1 VSTTQTTTSEHPA
14 ALEAGDFCEA
24 FACTVAR
31 HAREP
36 AARSSDGRVS
46 LTWAQ
51 FDARVRE
58 VAGGLAALGVGIGG
72 TVALLLTNRYEAA
85 VTDMATLH
93 LGAVPVSFYNSSP
106 LEQLAYLLADSRA
119 DALVTERSLAPRA
132 REALALMERP
142 PRLVVIDGEV
152 GEEADVPS
160 LAALVALGT
169 PLAPGA
175 RAALT
180 PADIVTVVYTSGTT
194 GAPKG
199 AELTHAS
206 ILEQIRGLHSMGR
219 LPQGGRALSYL
230 PFAHMGDRLC
240 AYYMPIV
247 SGTEIVY
254 HADPRTAADLLPQIQ
269 PTLYMAV
276 PRIWQKLEGAAR
288 QRIAQAP
295 PEQRTRLEEAL
306 ALGAE
311 LHDERVAGRG
321 SDPEREAR
329 WRGHADVLRPLRAGL
344 GLDAG
349 ELLFTGA
356 APLPPETLRF
366 FAAIG
371 VDLCECY
378 GQSETAGIVLCN
390 PAGRPRPNTN
400 GVPLP
405 GVQARLAEDGEL
417 LLRAPQVMAGYRGKP
432 DLTQQAFDPEGW
444 LLTGDIF
451 VTDEAGYY
459 RIVDRK
465 KEIIINSQG
474 KNMAPAHIE
483 NTVSTSSPLIG
494 AVCCIGDARP
504 YNTALIALEPEGT
517 AGLTGERDP
526 SANARHPQVIAE
538 LVAGIRQANERL
550 NRAEQ
555 IKRFTIAEG
564 TWLPGGDE
572 LTPTM
577 KLRRKVIDQKY
588 REEIEA
594 MYAPASKRVIEVE
607 TRAGAE

>member
-1 VSTTQTTTSEHPA
+1 VSTTQTTTREQTA

-24 FACTVAR
+24 FARTVAQ
-31 HAREP
+31 HAGDP
-36 AARSSDGRVS
+36 ALRSSDGAVS

-58 VAGGLAALGVGIGG
+58 VAGGLAALGVGRAG
-72 TVALLLTNRYEAA
+72 TVALLLTNRYEAS

-106 LEQLAYLLADSRA
+106 PEQLAYLLADSRA
-119 DALVTERSLAPRA
+119 DALVTERALAPRA
-132 REALALMERP
+132 REALAQMERP
-142 PRLVVIDGEV
+142 PRLVVVDGED
-152 GEEADVPS
+152 GEQADVAS
-160 LAALVALGT
+160 LQRLVALGA
-169 PLAPGA
+169 PLAPGT
-175 RAALT
+175 RPQLVPT
-180 PADIVTVVYTSGTT
+180 DIVTVVYTSGTT

-219 LPQGGRALSYL
+219 LPMGGRALSYL

-254 HADPRTAADLLPQIQ
+254 HDNPRTAAELLPEIQ

-276 PRIWQKLEGAAR
+276 PRIWQKLEGTAR

-295 PEQRTRLEEAL
+295 PAERTRLEEAL
-306 ALGAE
+306 ALGTE
-311 LHDERVAGRG
+311 LHDERVAGRDL
-321 SDPEREAR
+321 DPEREAR
-329 WRGHADVLRPLRAGL
+329 WHEYDDVLRRVRVAL

-405 GVQARLAEDGEL
+405 GVQARLAQDGEL
-417 LLRAPQVMAGYRGKP
+417 LLRAPQVMAGYRGKA
-432 DLTQQAFDPEGW
+432 DLTAQAFDADGW

-483 NTVSTSSPLIG
+483 NTVSTSSPLIA

-517 AGLTGERDP
+517 AALTGERDP
-526 SANARHPQVIAE
+526 AANARDPQVIEA
-538 LVAGIRQANERL
+538 LVTGIRQANERL

-555 IKRFTIAEG
+555 IKRFVIADG
-564 TWLPGGDE
+564 TWMPGGDE

-588 REEIEA
+588 RDAIEA
-594 MYAPASKRVIEVE
+594 LYAQPSDRVIEVD
-607 TRAGAE
+607 RRRGSA